1 MKFRDYYETL
11 GVARTATEAEIKAA
25 YRKLARKYHPDVNK
39 EAGAEEQFKEI
50 GEAYAVL
57 KDTEK
62 RAAYDRFG
70 ANWKNGQDFTPP
82 PNWNEGFEYSDT
94 EYGGGHPG
102 YGGGFEGDQSE
113 FFESLF
119 GRGKHRQGGRGSN
132 SGNPRQ
138 GMNFKGQ
145 DHHAKILIDLT
156 DAYNGA
162 KRTIALHMPT
172 QDASGHVTTQERKL
186 DVSIPKGIKAGQNLR
201 LSGQGGPGIGEGP
214 AGDLYLEIEFHQS
227 PIYRVDGKDVFIDI
241 PLAPW
246 EATLGTTVNIPT
258 PAGSTLELKIP
269 AGTVAGRKMRLK
281 GKGIPSAEPGDL
293 FVVPT
298 IALPPADSDVHKEAY
313 QAFEKAFDFNPRT
326 HLKG

>member
-11 GVARTATEAEIKAA
+11 GVARGATEAEIKAA

-39 EAGAEEQFKEI
+39 EAGAEEQFKAV
-50 GEAYAVL
+50 GEAYSVL

-62 RAAYDRFG
+62 RAAYDRMG
-70 ANWKNGQDFTPP
+70 ANWQNGQDFTPP
-82 PNWNEGFEYSDT
+82 PNWNEGFEYSDGN
-94 EYGGGHPG
+94 YGGGHG
-102 YGGGFEGDQSE
+102 GFGGGYEGDQSE

-119 GRGKHRQGGRGSN
+119 GRGRHTQGGRG
-132 SGNPRQ
+132 GNPRQ

-145 DHHAKILIDLT
+145 DHHAKILIDLA

-162 KRTIALHMPT
+162 KRTISLHMPT
-172 QDASGHVTTQERKL
+172 QDANGHVSTQERKL

-201 LSGQGGPGIGEGP
+201 LAGQGGPGMGTGG
-214 AGDLYLEIEFHQS
+214 AGDLYLEIDFHAN
-227 PIYRVDGKDVFIDI
+227 PTYRVDGKDVYLDL

-246 EATLGTTVNIPT
+246 EAALGTTVNIPT

-269 AGTVAGRKMRLK
+269 AGTATGRKMRLK
-281 GKGIPSAEPGDL
+281 GKGIPSKEAGDL
-293 FVVPT
+293 YVVPN
-298 IALPPADSDVHKEAY
+298 IVLPSADTDAQKEAY
-313 QAFEKAFDFNPRT
+313 QSLEKAFDFNPRT

>member
-11 GVARTATEAEIKAA
+11 GVARGATEAEIKAA

-39 EAGAEEQFKEI
+39 EAGAEDQFKEL
-50 GEAYAVL
+50 GEAYSVL

-62 RAAYDRFG
+62 RAAYDRMG

-82 PNWNEGFEYSDT
+82 PNWNEGFEYSNDK
-94 EYGGGHPG
+94 YGGGHPG
-102 YGGGFEGDQSE
+102 FGGGHEGNQSE

-119 GRGKHRQGGRGSN
+119 GQGRHRQGGRG
-132 SGNPRQ
+132 GNPSQ
-138 GMNFKGQ
+138 GMDFKGQ
-145 DHHAKILIDLT
+145 DHHAKISIDLA

-172 QDASGHVTTQERKL
+172 QDASGHVSTQERKL

-201 LSGQGGPGIGEGP
+201 LAGQGGPGIGAGGS
-214 AGDLYLEIEFHQS
+214 GDLYLEIDFHPNS
-227 PIYRVDGKDVFIDI
+227 IYRVDGKDVYLDL

-246 EATLGTTVNIPT
+246 EAALGTAVNIPT
-258 PAGSTLELKIP
+258 PAGSTLELTIP
-269 AGTVAGRKMRLK
+269 AGTAAGRKMRLK
-281 GKGIPSAEPGDL
+281 GKGIPSKEAGDL
-293 FVVPT
+293 YVVPT
-298 IALPPADSDVHKEAY
+298 IVLPGAETDMQKEAY
-313 QAFEKAFDFNPRT
+313 QALEKAFDFKPRT

>member
-11 GVARTATEAEIKAA
+11 GVARGATEAEIKAA

-39 EAGAEEQFKEI
+39 EAGAEDQFKEL
-50 GEAYAVL
+50 GEAYSVL

-62 RAAYDRFG
+62 RAAYDRMG

-82 PNWNEGFEYSDT
+82 PNWNEGFEYSNDN
-94 EYGGGHPG
+94 YGGGHPG
-102 YGGGFEGDQSE
+102 FGGGHEGNQSE

-119 GRGKHRQGGRGSN
+119 GQGRHRQGGRG
-132 SGNPRQ
+132 GNPSQ
-138 GMNFKGQ
+138 GMDFKGQ
-145 DHHAKILIDLT
+145 DHHAKILIDLA

-172 QDASGHVTTQERKL
+172 QDTSGHVSTQERKL

-201 LSGQGGPGIGEGP
+201 LAGQGGPGIGAGGS
-214 AGDLYLEIEFHQS
+214 GDLYLEIDFHLN
-227 PIYRVDGKDVFIDI
+227 PIYRVDGKDVYLDL

-246 EATLGTTVNIPT
+246 EAALGTAVNIPT
-258 PAGSTLELKIP
+258 PAGSTLELTIP
-269 AGTVAGRKMRLK
+269 AGTASGRKMRLK
-281 GKGIPSAEPGDL
+281 GKGIPSKEAGDL
-293 FVVPT
+293 YVVPS
-298 IALPPADSDVHKEAY
+298 IVLPGAETDLQKEAY
-313 QAFEKAFDFNPRT
+313 QALEKAFDFKPRT

>member
-11 GVARTATEAEIKAA
+11 GVARGATEAEIKAA

-39 EAGAEEQFKEI
+39 EAAAEDQFKEL
-50 GEAYAVL
+50 GEAYSVL

-62 RAAYDRFG
+62 RAAYDRMG

-82 PNWNEGFEYSDT
+82 PNWNEGFEYSNDN
-94 EYGGGHPG
+94 YGGGHPG
-102 YGGGFEGDQSE
+102 FGGGHEGNQSE

-119 GRGKHRQGGRGSN
+119 GQGRHRQGGRG
-132 SGNPRQ
+132 GNPSQ
-138 GMNFKGQ
+138 GMDFKGQ
-145 DHHAKILIDLT
+145 DHHAKILIDLA

-172 QDASGHVTTQERKL
+172 QDTSGHVSTQERKL

-201 LSGQGGPGIGEGP
+201 LAGQGGLGIGAGGS
-214 AGDLYLEIEFHQS
+214 GDLYLEIDFHLN
-227 PIYRVDGKDVFIDI
+227 PIYRVDGKDVYLDL

-246 EATLGTTVNIPT
+246 EAALGTAVNIPT
-258 PAGSTLELKIP
+258 PAGSTLELTIP
-269 AGTVAGRKMRLK
+269 AGTASGRKMRLK
-281 GKGIPSAEPGDL
+281 GKGIPSKEAGDL
-293 FVVPT
+293 YVVPS
-298 IALPPADSDVHKEAY
+298 IVLPGAETDTQKEAY
-313 QAFEKAFDFNPRT
+313 QALEKAFDFKPRT

>member
-11 GVARTATEAEIKAA
+11 GVARGATEAEIKSA
-25 YRKLARKYHPDVNK
+25 YRKMARKFHPDVNK
-39 EAGAEEQFKEI
+39 EPGAEEQFKQI

-70 ANWKNGQDFTPP
+70 ENWKSGQDFTPP
-82 PNWNEGFEYSDT
+82 PNWNEGFEYSDSG
-94 EYGGGHPG
+94 YGGSHPG

-119 GRGKHRQGGRGSN
+119 GRGKHRQGGRG
-132 SGNPRQ
+132 GNPRQ
-138 GMNFKGQ
+138 GMNLKGQ
-145 DHHAKILIDLT
+145 DHHAKILIDLA

-162 KRTIALHMPT
+162 KRTIALHMPV
-172 QDASGHVTTQERKL
+172 QDASGHVSTQERKL

-201 LSGQGGPGIGEGP
+201 LSGQGGPGVGEGP
-214 AGDLYLEIEFHQS
+214 AGDLYLEIEFH
-227 PIYRVDGKDVFIDI
+227 PNAIYRVEGKDVFIDI

-246 EATLGTTVNIPT
+246 EAALGTTVKVPT

-281 GKGIPSAEPGDL
+281 GKGIPSSEPGDL
-293 FVVPT
+293 YAVPS
-298 IALPPADSDVHKEAY
+298 IALPPADIESQKEAY
-313 QAFEKAFDFNPRT
+313 QIFEKAFDFNPRS

>member
-11 GVARTATEAEIKAA
+11 GVARGATEAEIKAA

-39 EAGAEEQFKEI
+39 EAGAEEQFKAV
-50 GEAYAVL
+50 GEAYSVL

-62 RAAYDRFG
+62 RAAYDRMG

-82 PNWNEGFEYSDT
+82 PNWNEGFEYSDGNF
-94 EYGGGHPG
+94 GGGH
-102 YGGGFEGDQSE
+102 GGFGSGYEGDQSE

-119 GRGKHRQGGRGSN
+119 GRGRHRQGGRG
-132 SGNPRQ
+132 GNPRQ
-138 GMNFKGQ
+138 GMDFKGQ
-145 DHHAKILIDLT
+145 DHHAKILIDLA

-172 QDASGHVTTQERKL
+172 QDANGHVSTQERKL

-201 LSGQGGPGIGEGP
+201 LAGQGGPGMGSGA
-214 AGDLYLEIEFHQS
+214 AGDLYLEIDFHPN
-227 PIYRVDGKDVFIDI
+227 PIYRVDGKDVYLDL

-246 EATLGTTVNIPT
+246 EAALGTTVNIPT

-269 AGTVAGRKMRLK
+269 AGTATGRKMRLK
-281 GKGIPSAEPGDL
+281 EKGIPSKEAGDL
-293 FVVPT
+293 YVVPN
-298 IALPPADSDVHKEAY
+298 IVLPSADTDAQKEAY
-313 QAFEKAFDFNPRT
+313 QSLEKAFDFNPRT

>member
-186 DVSIPKGIKAGQNLR
+186 DVSIPKGIKAGQNLS

-298 IALPPADSDVHKEAY
+298 IALPPADSDAHKEAY

>member
-11 GVARTATEAEIKAA
+11 GVARSATEAEIKSA

-39 EAGAEEQFKEI
+39 EAGAEDQFKEL

-62 RAAYDRFG
+62 RAAYDRMG

-82 PNWNEGFEYSDT
+82 PNWNEGFEYSDNSF
-94 EYGGGHPG
+94 GGGHAG
-102 YGGGFEGDQSE
+102 FGGGFEGDQSE

-119 GRGKHRQGGRGSN
+119 GRGRQRQGGRAGSH
-132 SGNPRQ
+132 Q

-145 DHHAKILIDLT
+145 DHHAKILIDLA

-162 KRTIALHMPT
+162 KRTISLHMPA
-172 QDASGHVTTQERKL
+172 QDESGHVVTQERKL
-186 DVSIPKGIKAGQNLR
+186 DVSIPKGIKAGQSLR
-201 LSGQGGPGIGEGP
+201 LSGQGAPGMGAGGP
-214 AGDLYLEIEFHQS
+214 GDLYLEIDFHPN
-227 PIYRVDGKDVFIDI
+227 PIYRVDGKDVYLDL

-246 EATLGTTVNIPT
+246 EVALGTSVNVPT
-258 PAGSTLELKIP
+258 PAGSTLELTIP
-269 AGTVAGRKMRLK
+269 AGTMAGRKMRLK

-293 FVVPT
+293 YVVPT
-298 IALPPADSDVHKEAY
+298 IALPAADSESQKEAY
-313 QAFEKAFDFNPRT
+313 QAFEKAFDFHPRT

>member
-94 EYGGGHPG
+94 NYGGGHPG

-145 DHHAKILIDLT
+145 DHHAKILIDLA

-246 EATLGTTVNIPT
+246 EAALGTTVNIPT

-269 AGTVAGRKMRLK
+269 AGTVASRKMRLK

-293 FVVPT
+293 YVVPT
-298 IALPPADSDVHKEAY
+298 IALPLAETDSQKEAY
-313 QAFEKAFDFNPRT
+313 QHFEKAFDFNPRS

>member
-11 GVARTATEAEIKAA
+11 GVARGATEAEIKAA

-39 EAGAEEQFKEI
+39 EAGAEDQFKEL
-50 GEAYAVL
+50 GEAYSVL

-62 RAAYDRFG
+62 RAAYDRMG

-82 PNWNEGFEYSDT
+82 PNWNEGFEYSDGNF
-94 EYGGGHPG
+94 GGGHG
-102 YGGGFEGDQSE
+102 GFGGGYEGDQSE

-119 GRGKHRQGGRGSN
+119 GRGRHRQGGRG
-132 SGNPRQ
+132 GNAHQ
-138 GMNFKGQ
+138 SMDFKGQ
-145 DHHAKILIDLT
+145 DHHAKILIDLA

-172 QDASGHVTTQERKL
+172 QDASGHVITQERKL

-201 LSGQGGPGIGEGP
+201 LVGQGGPGMGTGG
-214 AGDLYLEIEFHQS
+214 AGDLYLEVDFHPN
-227 PIYRVDGKDVFIDI
+227 PIYRVDGKDVYLDL

-246 EATLGTTVNIPT
+246 EAALGTTANIPT

-269 AGTVAGRKMRLK
+269 AGTATGRKMRLK
-281 GKGIPSAEPGDL
+281 GKGIPSKEAGDL
-293 FVVPT
+293 YVVPS
-298 IALPPADSDVHKEAY
+298 IILPSAETDAQKEAY
-313 QAFEKAFDFNPRT
+313 QNLEKAFDFNPRT

>member
-11 GVARTATEAEIKAA
+11 GVARGATEAEIKAA

-39 EAGAEEQFKEI
+39 EAGAEDQFKEL

-62 RAAYDRFG
+62 RAAYDRMG

-82 PNWNEGFEYSDT
+82 PNWNEGFEYSDGNFGGSHGGF
-94 EYGGGHPG
+94 GGG
-102 YGGGFEGDQSE
+102 YEGDQSE

-119 GRGKHRQGGRGSN
+119 GRGRHRQGGRG
-132 SGNPRQ
+132 GNAHQ
-138 GMNFKGQ
+138 SMDFKGQ
-145 DHHAKILIDLT
+145 DHHAKILIDLA

-172 QDASGHVTTQERKL
+172 QDASGHVITQERKL

-201 LSGQGGPGIGEGP
+201 LVGQGGPGMGTGG
-214 AGDLYLEIEFHQS
+214 AGDLYLEVDFHPN
-227 PIYRVDGKDVFIDI
+227 PIYRVDGKDVYLDL

-246 EATLGTTVNIPT
+246 EAALGTTANIPT

-269 AGTVAGRKMRLK
+269 AGTATGRKMRLK
-281 GKGIPSAEPGDL
+281 GKGIPSKEAGDL
-293 FVVPT
+293 YVVPS
-298 IALPPADSDVHKEAY
+298 IILPSAETDAQKEAY
-313 QAFEKAFDFNPRT
+313 QNLEKAFDFNPRT

>member
-11 GVARTATEAEIKAA
+11 GVARGATEAEIKAA

-39 EAGAEEQFKEI
+39 EAGAEEQFKAV
-50 GEAYAVL
+50 GEAYSVL

-62 RAAYDRFG
+62 RAAYDRMG

-82 PNWNEGFEYSDT
+82 PNWNEGFEYSDNNF
-94 EYGGGHPG
+94 GGGQSGFGAG
-102 YGGGFEGDQSE
+102 YEGDQSD

-119 GRGKHRQGGRGSN
+119 GRGRHTAGDRS
-132 SGNPRQ
+132 SNPRQ

-145 DHHAKILIDLT
+145 DHHAKILIDLA

-162 KRTIALHMPT
+162 KRTISLHMPS
-172 QDASGHVTTQERKL
+172 QDANGHVSTQERKL

-201 LSGQGGPGIGEGP
+201 LAGQGGPGMGTGG
-214 AGDLYLEIEFHQS
+214 AGDLYLEIDFHPN
-227 PIYRVDGKDVFIDI
+227 PIYRVDGKDVYLDL

-246 EATLGTTVNIPT
+246 EAALGTTVNIPT

-269 AGTVAGRKMRLK
+269 AGTATGRKMRLK
-281 GKGIPSAEPGDL
+281 GKGIPSKEAGDL
-293 FVVPT
+293 YVVPN
-298 IALPPADSDVHKEAY
+298 IVLPSAETDAQKEAY
-313 QAFEKAFDFNPRT
+313 QTLEKAFDFNPRT

>member
-11 GVARTATEAEIKAA
+11 GVARSATEAEIKAA

-39 EAGAEEQFKEI
+39 EAGAEEQFKAV

-62 RAAYDRFG
+62 RAAYDRMG

-82 PNWNEGFEYSDT
+82 PNWNEGFEYSD
-94 EYGGGHPG
+94 
-102 YGGGFEGDQSE
+102 GGFGSAYDGDQSE

-119 GRGKHRQGGRGSN
+119 GRGNHRQGGRG
-132 SGNPRQ
+132 GDPRQ

-145 DHHAKILIDLT
+145 DHHAKILIDLA

-162 KRTIALHMPT
+162 KRTIALHMPSL
-172 QDASGHVTTQERKL
+172 DPSGHVTTQERKL

-201 LSGQGGPGIGEGP
+201 LSGQGGPGMGQGG
-214 AGDLYLEIEFHQS
+214 AGDLYLEIDFHPH
-227 PIYRVDGKDVFIDI
+227 PIYRVDGKDVYFDL

-246 EATLGTTVNIPT
+246 EAALGATVNIPT

-269 AGTVAGRKMRLK
+269 AGTAAGRKMRLK
-281 GKGIPSAEPGDL
+281 GKGIPSKEAGDL
-293 FVVPT
+293 YVVPT
-298 IALPPADSDVHKEAY
+298 ITLPAADTDA
-313 QAFEKAFDFNPRT
+313 Q
-326 HLKG
+326 

>member
-11 GVARTATEAEIKAA
+11 GVARSATEAEIKAA

-39 EAGAEEQFKEI
+39 EAGVEDQFKEL
-50 GEAYAVL
+50 GEAYSVL

-62 RAAYDRFG
+62 RAAYDRMG

-82 PNWNEGFEYSDT
+82 PNWNEGFEYSDGNF
-94 EYGGGHPG
+94 GGGHG
-102 YGGGFEGDQSE
+102 GFGGGYEGDQSE

-119 GRGKHRQGGRGSN
+119 GQGRHRQGGRG
-132 SGNPRQ
+132 GNPRQ
-138 GMNFKGQ
+138 GMDFKGQ
-145 DHHAKILIDLT
+145 DHHAKILIDLA

-172 QDASGHVTTQERKL
+172 QDANGHVSTQERKL

-201 LSGQGGPGIGEGP
+201 LAAQGGPGMGAGG
-214 AGDLYLEIEFHQS
+214 AGDLYLEIDFHPN
-227 PIYRVDGKDVFIDI
+227 PIYRVDGKDVYLDL

-246 EATLGTTVNIPT
+246 EAALGTTVSIPT

-269 AGTVAGRKMRLK
+269 AGTVTGRKMRLK
-281 GKGIPSAEPGDL
+281 GKGIPSKEAGDL
-293 FVVPT
+293 YVVPN
-298 IALPPADSDVHKEAY
+298 IVLPGAETESQKEAY
-313 QAFEKAFDFNPRT
+313 QALEKAFDFKPRT

>member
-11 GVARTATEAEIKAA
+11 GVARGATEAEIKAA

-39 EAGAEEQFKEI
+39 EAGAEEQFKAV
-50 GEAYAVL
+50 GEAYSVL

-62 RAAYDRFG
+62 RAAYDRMG

-82 PNWNEGFEYSDT
+82 PNWNEGFEYADGNF
-94 EYGGGHPG
+94 GGGHG
-102 YGGGFEGDQSE
+102 GFGGGYEGDQSE

-119 GRGKHRQGGRGSN
+119 GRGRHRQGGRG
-132 SGNPRQ
+132 GNPRQ
-138 GMNFKGQ
+138 GMDFKGQ
-145 DHHAKILIDLT
+145 DHHAKILIDLA

-172 QDASGHVTTQERKL
+172 QDANGHVSTQERKL

-201 LSGQGGPGIGEGP
+201 LAGQGGPGMGSGT
-214 AGDLYLEIEFHQS
+214 AGDLYLQIDFHPN
-227 PIYRVDGKDVFIDI
+227 PIYRVDGKDVYLDL

-246 EATLGTTVNIPT
+246 EAALGTTVNIPT

-269 AGTVAGRKMRLK
+269 AGTATGRKMRLK
-281 GKGIPSAEPGDL
+281 EKGIPSKEAGDL
-293 FVVPT
+293 YVVPN
-298 IALPPADSDVHKEAY
+298 IVLPGADTDAQKEAY
-313 QAFEKAFDFNPRT
+313 QSLEKAFDFNPRT

>member
-11 GVARTATEAEIKAA
+11 GVARGATEAEIKAA

-39 EAGAEEQFKEI
+39 EAGTEEQFKAV
-50 GEAYAVL
+50 GEAYSVL

-62 RAAYDRFG
+62 RAAYDRMG

-82 PNWNEGFEYSDT
+82 PNWNEGFEYSDGNF
-94 EYGGGHPG
+94 GGGHG
-102 YGGGFEGDQSE
+102 GFGGGYEGDQSE

-119 GRGKHRQGGRGSN
+119 GRGRHRQGGRG
-132 SGNPRQ
+132 GNPRQ
-138 GMNFKGQ
+138 GMDFKGQ
-145 DHHAKILIDLT
+145 DHHAKILIDLA

-172 QDASGHVTTQERKL
+172 QDANGHVSTQERKL

-201 LSGQGGPGIGEGP
+201 LAGQGGPGMGSGA
-214 AGDLYLEIEFHQS
+214 AGDLYLEIDFHPN
-227 PIYRVDGKDVFIDI
+227 PIYRVDGKDVYLDL

-246 EATLGTTVNIPT
+246 EAALGTTVNIPT

-269 AGTVAGRKMRLK
+269 AGTATGRKMRLK
-281 GKGIPSAEPGDL
+281 EKGIPSKEAGDL
-293 FVVPT
+293 YVVPN
-298 IALPPADSDVHKEAY
+298 IVLPSADTDAQKEAY
-313 QAFEKAFDFNPRT
+313 QSLKKAFDFNPRT

>member
-11 GVARTATEAEIKAA
+11 GVARTATEAEIKSA

-39 EAGAEEQFKEI
+39 EAGAEEQFKAV

-62 RAAYDRFG
+62 RAAYDRMG
-70 ANWKNGQDFTPP
+70 ANWKSGQDFTPP
-82 PNWNEGFEYSDT
+82 PNWNEGFEYSD
-94 EYGGGHPG
+94 
-102 YGGGFEGDQSE
+102 GGFGSAYDGDQSE

-119 GRGKHRQGGRGSN
+119 GRGRHRQGGRS
-132 SGNPRQ
+132 SDPRQ

-145 DHHAKILIDLT
+145 DHHAKILIDLA

-162 KRTIALHMPT
+162 KRTISLHMPT

-186 DVSIPKGIKAGQNLR
+186 DVSIPKGIKAGQSLR
-201 LSGQGGPGIGEGP
+201 LAGQGGPGIGQGG
-214 AGDLYLEIEFHQS
+214 AGDLYLEIDFHPN
-227 PIYRVDGKDVFIDI
+227 PIYRVDGKDVYLDL

-246 EATLGTTVNIPT
+246 EAALGTTVNIPT

-269 AGTVAGRKMRLK
+269 AGTAAGRKMRLK
-281 GKGIPSAEPGDL
+281 GKGIPSKEAGDL
-293 FVVPT
+293 FVVPA
-298 IALPPADSDVHKEAY
+298 IALPNAETDTHKEAY
-313 QAFEKAFDFNPRT
+313 QTFEKAFDFNPRA

>member
-11 GVARTATEAEIKAA
+11 GVARSATEAEIKTA
-25 YRKLARKYHPDVNK
+25 YRKLARKHHPDVNK

-82 PNWNEGFEYSDT
+82 PNWNEGFEYSDNGFN
-94 EYGGGHPG
+94 GGNPG

-119 GRGKHRQGGRGSN
+119 GRGQHRQGGRS
-132 SGNPRQ
+132 SQSRQ

-145 DHHAKILIDLT
+145 DHHAKILIDLA

-162 KRTIALHMPT
+162 KRTISLHMPT
-172 QDASGHVTTQERKL
+172 QDPSGHVSTQERKL

-214 AGDLYLEIEFHQS
+214 AGDLYLEIDFHPN
-227 PIYRVDGKDVFIDI
+227 PIYRIDGKDVFIDI

-246 EATLGTTVNIPT
+246 EAALGTTVNVPT

-293 FVVPT
+293 YVVPT
-298 IALPPADSDVHKEAY
+298 IALPPAQTDAQKEAY
-313 QAFEKAFDFNPRT
+313 QQLEKAFDFNPRS